1 MLTAVTN
8 SAAFVNF
15 LLGVL
20 PLPLE
25 VGPQI
30 QLRRLGSAVSSAAGP
45 GGARPLKPEA
55 EIWRKTR
62 Q

>member
-20 PLPLE
+20 PLP
-25 VGPQI
+25 
-30 QLRRLGSAVSSAAGP
+30 SSP
-45 GGARPLKPEA
+45 MFQT
-55 EIWRKTR
+55 KTR
-62 Q
+62 SENLLK